1 MTPIFYAT
9 GRFLIKNMCNFTA
22 AMSFWI
28 GFSGLCFVRLYEGGL
43 TGLVRHYPEVGVGM
57 FAMNDSFVRKMK
69 RQILFIINPI
79 SGTGRKRTIPSDIV
93 QYLDHGHFDYEIKFT
108 ERAGH
113 ATELAHEAAR
123 CGVNVVC
130 AVGGDGT
137 VNEVARAVVHTE
149 TALAIIPCGSGN
161 GLARHLQIP
170 QNPRRAIEIINRDV
184 VHCLDYGKIN
194 GQPFFCTCGMGFD
207 AFVSMKFANSGRR
220 GLVQYARN
228 TIGVGFSYKGD
239 TYTIESE
246 QGTETVDAFLIACAN
261 ASQYGN
267 NAYIAPAAS
276 MKDGLMDVVIMQ
288 PINPIEGAQVLLQMF
303 TKTLLN
309 NSHVRM
315 LKSKRVRITRRSGGA
330 VHLDGEPLMMG
341 NEIEVEMVPHSFNVI
356 VNPDAHSKRHNYLQ
370 DMAERIGDLFR
381 TEYAPVREEH
391 QEEDSFNL
399 ERFVKAGDD
408 CYERALD
415 EVRNG
420 HKRTHWMW
428 YVFPQMSG
436 LGMSAASRHYGISG
450 AAEAEAFLAHPILGQ
465 RLYEITEALLAL
477 DRACSA
483 HEVFG
488 SPDDLKLQSCM
499 TLFSSISEEGNVFER
514 ILSRY
519 FDGQPCFRTL
529 QLLYGKAEK
538 EPV

>member
-43 TGLVRHYPEVGVGM
+43 TGLVRHYPEVGAGM

-93 QYLDHGHFDYEIKFT
+93 QYLDHSHFDYEIKFT

-207 AFVSMKFANSGRR
+207 AFVSMKFASSGRR

-267 NAYIAPAAS
+267 NAYIAPQATLT
-276 MKDGLMDVVIMQ
+276 DGLLDVTILEPFTVLDVPTLSFQLFNKTIDQNSRIKTFRCQKLRIHRTQPGVVHFDGDPMMMGEDIEVKVFKEGLQVIIPHYTEKDSSNVLQ
-288 PINPIEGAQVLLQMF
+288 RAQDYVNGLKQINEAIVEDIAHKNKMILD
-303 TKTLLN
+303 
-309 NSHVRM
+309 
-315 LKSKRVRITRRSGGA
+315 KSKEQI
-330 VHLDGEPLMMG
+330 
-341 NEIEVEMVPHSFNVI
+341 
-356 VNPDAHSKRHNYLQ
+356 K
-370 DMAERIGDLFR
+370 
-381 TEYAPVREEH
+381 
-391 QEEDSFNL
+391 
-399 ERFVKAGDD
+399 
-408 CYERALD
+408 
-415 EVRNG
+415 
-420 HKRTHWMW
+420 
-428 YVFPQMSG
+428 
-436 LGMSAASRHYGISG
+436 
-450 AAEAEAFLAHPILGQ
+450 
-465 RLYEITEALLAL
+465 
-477 DRACSA
+477 
-483 HEVFG
+483 
-488 SPDDLKLQSCM
+488 KL
-499 TLFSSISEEGNVFER
+499 TKI
-514 ILSRY
+514 
-519 FDGQPCFRTL
+519 
-529 QLLYGKAEK
+529 
-538 EPV
+538 